1 MSLHSSALN
10 ISRMV
15 NKVKRLNYRREFFN
29 RKAIGNSC
37 FDLLISSS
45 IRTRGMTQEELL
57 SFCESVG
64 FELLLVLEDVELE
77 DLLRHQDRIDWKRV
91 TKTLPLSKRA
101 MLKLSETDLLNW
113 REIIC
118 FQDFDQEV
126 VEAYQGNI
134 YFPVLVK
141 RSEERRVGKE
151 CRYGGSRGHGKEKSE

>member
-77 DLLRHQDRIDWKRV
+77 DLLRHQDKIDWKRV
-91 TKTLPLSKRA
+91 TKTLPL
-101 MLKLSETDLLNW
+101 
-113 REIIC
+113 
-118 FQDFDQEV
+118 
-126 VEAYQGNI
+126 
-134 YFPVLVK
+134 
-141 RSEERRVGKE
+141 RSEERRVGKGW
-151 CRYGGSRGHGKEKSE
+151 YSRVG